1 MKAKLY
7 DKIKILMDVP
17 GDFSDR
23 IILKDTVGTIVEC
36 YENPEGYA
44 IDLAIPNSRLVGGFE
59 YENVVL
65 TPQQFIVLSRE
76 REIVTVSNQ

>member
-17 GDFSDR
+17 GDFSAR

-44 IDLAIPNSRLVGGFE
+44 IEFAIPNSRLVGGFE

-65 TPQQFIVLSRE
+65 NPQKFIVLSRE
-76 REIVTVSNQ
+76 REIITVSNQ